1 VATAVGQGAD
11 IVTRITPATFPVET
25 AAGEPFDLLAW
36 LGQSPSPALEWQG
49 WCVYEAQ
56 RYAIRV
62 LAVRLPPEVAA
73 RARQRKYQQAQ
84 KKGRTPSAA
93 TVMLADWVLVVTT
106 LASDWTLE
114 EVMRLYRARWQ
125 VELVFKRMKQLL
137 HLNQVRSTHRD
148 AVEATIRALLVAWAL
163 QEDLVADIRA
173 HLATPPPVRPMVVS
187 TWLLG
192 GLGVETLRQ
201 QVHGAWS
208 QARVQHCLPRLRRF
222 LCSRPRRRVHQETM
236 IRAWLEG
243 RRLRQAP
250 AADAAA

>member
-1 VATAVGQGAD
+1 MKGATRYDTTHNPFNETHWVSCLRGNLTSSSSGEGLETGRATTQVPRQSF
-11 IVTRITPATFPVET
+11 TR
-25 AAGEPFDLLAW
+25 
-36 LGQSPSPALEWQG
+36 Q
-49 WCVYEAQ
+49 
-56 RYAIRV
+56 
-62 LAVRLPPEVAA
+62 
-73 RARQRKYQQAQ
+73 
-84 KKGRTPSAA
+84 
-93 TVMLADWVLVVTT
+93 
-106 LASDWTLE
+106 
-114 EVMRLYRARWQ
+114 
-125 VELVFKRMKQLL
+125 LVFKRMKQLL
-137 HLNQVRSTHRD
+137 HLNQVRRTHRD